1 MLFLAAFVLL
11 ILVGAVMQQLVFGI
25 GHAHAEQLGPL
36 GIAFTEVLAILV
48 PAALFVRL
56 RRRRGADLPFMQ
68 LAVPASRLRGFLL
81 GVGGGALLGL
91 GVFYVLSVFLEPLIE
106 RFIPVPPEERTH
118 LLRLLRPTSGLRP
131 LWQDLL
137 CFAAVPALCEE
148 LLFRGA
154 IFSTLG
160 AKPARLEDS
169 ALHPANLRA
178 VLLSATLF
186 GVFHLSPSKIFPT
199 ALLGIGFGFA
209 AILGRSLWPAIIM
222 HFTNNA
228 LVVLLIRAGLEEV
241 PPGSPLRLAL
251 LSIGSLAVMVLG
263 VVLLRA
269 SIPQPERE
277 PDRDT
282 KNEPT
287 SAKIS

>member
-1 MLFLAAFVLL
+1 V
-11 ILVGAVMQQLVFGI
+11 V
-25 GHAHAEQLGPL
+25 
-36 GIAFTEVLAILV
+36 AILL

-68 LAVPASRLRGFLL
+68 LGLSTSRPSGFLL
-81 GVGGGALLGL
+81 GVAGGALFGSGL
-91 GVFYVLSVFLEPLIE
+91 FYVLSVFIEPLLE
-106 RFIPVPPEERTH
+106 HFIPVPPEERAH
-118 LLRLLRPTSGLRP
+118 LLRLLRPSSGLRP

-160 AKPARLEDS
+160 AQSRSEAGPM
-169 ALHPANLRA
+169 HPANLRA

-209 AILGRSLWPAIIM
+209 AILSRSLWPAIIM

-228 LVVLLIRAGLEEV
+228 LVVVLIRAGLEEV
-241 PPGSPLRLAL
+241 PQGGTSYLVI
-251 LSIGSLAVMVLG
+251 LSIGSLLLIALG
-263 VVLLRA
+263 IRLLRA
-269 SIPQPERE
+269 SARKIAA
-277 PDRDT
+277 
-282 KNEPT
+282 
-287 SAKIS
+287 SAG